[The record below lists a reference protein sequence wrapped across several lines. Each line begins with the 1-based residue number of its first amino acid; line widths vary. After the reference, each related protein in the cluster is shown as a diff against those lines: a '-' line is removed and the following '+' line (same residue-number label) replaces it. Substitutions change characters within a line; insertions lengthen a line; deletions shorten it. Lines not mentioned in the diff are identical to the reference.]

1 LKEAEERGRE
11 GERERR
17 REGGKEKRRKGEKER
32 RRVREGRGRKRGGSS
47 FRAQECA
54 RNGVGS
60 LIGVVA

>member
-1 LKEAEERGRE
+1 LKEAEERGSG
-11 GERERR
+11 GERE
-17 REGGKEKRRKGEKER
+17 ERRKGEKER